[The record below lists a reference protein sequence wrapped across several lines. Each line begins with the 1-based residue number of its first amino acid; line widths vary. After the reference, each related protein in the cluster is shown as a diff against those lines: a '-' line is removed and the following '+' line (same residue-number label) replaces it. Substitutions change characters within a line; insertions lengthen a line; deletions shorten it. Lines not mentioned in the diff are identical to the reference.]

1 MYEFWY
7 DYIKP
12 NIKTMQNYVIWIL
25 TALLL
30 ILKLKALLKILQLML
45 KKDMILEMKLID
57 NYQKELIKKII
68 K

>member
-1 MYEFWY
+1 MSEFWY